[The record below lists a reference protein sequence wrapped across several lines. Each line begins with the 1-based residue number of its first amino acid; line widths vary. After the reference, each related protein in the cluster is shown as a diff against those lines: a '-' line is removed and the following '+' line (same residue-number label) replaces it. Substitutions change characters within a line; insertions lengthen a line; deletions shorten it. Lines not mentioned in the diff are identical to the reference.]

1 MTKPEDDQEFD
12 LLLKVLFAGDSGI
25 GAKTSFLRRYER
37 DEFSE
42 YGIISTIGADFR
54 IKYITVRGKK
64 VKLQMWD
71 TAGQERF
78 RSITRSFFKGASG
91 FVLGYSITDRS
102 SYESVRMWFND
113 LKKNCPDAVIMLV
126 GNKADCEEK
135 HRKVSQEE
143 GDELAE
149 ELGIPLFFE
158 GK

>member
-1 MTKPEDDQEFD
+1 MTKPEDDQEYD
-12 LLLKVLFAGDSGI
+12 LLLKVLFIGDSAT
-25 GAKTSFLRRYER
+25 GAKTSFLRRYVK

-42 YGIISTIGADFR
+42 YNTISTIGVDIR

-64 VKLQMWD
+64 VKLQMLD

-78 RSITRSFFKGASG
+78 RTITRSFFKGASG
-91 FVLGYSITDRS
+91 FVLGYDITNRL
-102 SYESVRMWFND
+102 SYESVKMWFNE
-113 LKKNCPDAVIMLV
+113 LKRERPDAVIMLV

-135 HRKVSQEE
+135 YRKVSQEE